1 MEDLYK
7 RNLEMWEKFTSSYMD
22 TMFKTVEKTIEQSNV
37 IKAQVDKAV
46 AQTVSSQFDAT
57 LATLQALQRQVEAL
71 SAKVDKLA
79 EEKKQIAGDNSSKTS
94 ISATCW

>member
-22 TMFKTVEKTIEQSNV
+22 TMFKTVEKTMEQSNV

-57 LATLQALQRQVEAL
+57 LAALQALQRQVEAL

-79 EEKKQIAGDNSSKTS
+79 EEKK
-94 ISATCW
+94 

>member
-57 LATLQALQRQVEAL
+57 LAALQALQRQVEAL

-79 EEKKQIAGDNSSKTS
+79 EEKK
-94 ISATCW
+94 

>member
-7 RNLEMWEKFTSSYMD
+7 RNLEMWEKYTSSYMD

-57 LATLQALQRQVEAL
+57 LAALQVLQRQVEAL

-79 EEKKQIAGDNSSKTS
+79 EEKK
-94 ISATCW
+94 

>member
-22 TMFKTVEKTIEQSNV
+22 TMFKTVEKTMEQSTV

-57 LATLQALQRQVEAL
+57 LAALQALQRQVEAL

-79 EEKKQIAGDNSSKTS
+79 EEKK
-94 ISATCW
+94 

>member
-37 IKAQVDKAV
+37 IKTQVDNAV

-57 LATLQALQRQVEAL
+57 LAALQALQRQVEVL

-79 EEKKQIAGDNSSKTS
+79 EEKK
-94 ISATCW
+94 

>member
-1 MEDLYK
+1 MEDLFK

-22 TMFKTVEKTIEQSNV
+22 TMFKTVEKTMEQSTV
-37 IKAQVDKAV
+37 IKTQVDKAV

-57 LATLQALQRQVEAL
+57 LAALQALQRQVEAL

-79 EEKKQIAGDNSSKTS
+79 EEKK
-94 ISATCW
+94 

>member
-22 TMFKTVEKTIEQSNV
+22 TMFKTVEKTMEQSTV

-57 LATLQALQRQVEAL
+57 LAALQALQRQVEAL
-71 SAKVDKLA
+71 SEKVDKLA
-79 EEKKQIAGDNSSKTS
+79 EEKK
-94 ISATCW
+94 

>member
-1 MEDLYK
+1 MEKCQSDCEPSQK
-7 RNLEMWEKFTSSYMD
+7 
-22 TMFKTVEKTIEQSNV
+22 TMEQSTV

-57 LATLQALQRQVEAL
+57 LAALQALQRQVEAL

-79 EEKKQIAGDNSSKTS
+79 EEKK
-94 ISATCW
+94 

>member
-1 MEDLYK
+1 MEDLVK

-22 TMFKTVEKTIEQSNV
+22 TMFKTVEKTMEQSNV

-57 LATLQALQRQVEAL
+57 LAALQALQRQVEAL
-71 SAKVDKLA
+71 SAKVDKLT
-79 EEKKQIAGDNSSKTS
+79 EEKK
-94 ISATCW
+94 

>member
-1 MEDLYK
+1 MEDLFK

-22 TMFKTVEKTIEQSNV
+22 TMFKTVEKTMEQSTV

-57 LATLQALQRQVEAL
+57 LAALQALQRQVEAL

-79 EEKKQIAGDNSSKTS
+79 EEKK
-94 ISATCW
+94 

>member
-1 MEDLYK
+1 MEDLFK

-22 TMFKTVEKTIEQSNV
+22 TMFKTVEKTMEQSNV

-57 LATLQALQRQVEAL
+57 LAALQALQRQVEAL

-79 EEKKQIAGDNSSKTS
+79 EEKK
-94 ISATCW
+94 

>member
-37 IKAQVDKAV
+37 IKAQVDKTV

-57 LATLQALQRQVEAL
+57 LAALQALQRQVEAL

-79 EEKKQIAGDNSSKTS
+79 EEKK
-94 ISATCW
+94 

>member
-1 MEDLYK
+1 MEDLFK

-22 TMFKTVEKTIEQSNV
+22 TMFKTVEKTMEQSNV

-57 LATLQALQRQVEAL
+57 LAALQALQRQVEVL

-79 EEKKQIAGDNSSKTS
+79 EEKK
-94 ISATCW
+94 

>member
-22 TMFKTVEKTIEQSNV
+22 TMFKTVEKTMEQSNV
-37 IKAQVDKAV
+37 FKAQVDKAV

-57 LATLQALQRQVEAL
+57 LAALQALQRQVEAL

-79 EEKKQIAGDNSSKTS
+79 EEKK
-94 ISATCW
+94 

>member
-7 RNLEMWEKFTSSYMD
+7 RNLEMWEKFASSYMD
-22 TMFKTVEKTIEQSNV
+22 TMFKTVEKTMEQSTV

-57 LATLQALQRQVEAL
+57 LAALQALQRQVEAL

-79 EEKKQIAGDNSSKTS
+79 EEKK
-94 ISATCW
+94 

>member
-57 LATLQALQRQVEAL
+57 LAALQVLQRQVEAL

-79 EEKKQIAGDNSSKTS
+79 EEKK
-94 ISATCW
+94 

>member
-22 TMFKTVEKTIEQSNV
+22 TMFKTVEKTIEQSSV

-57 LATLQALQRQVEAL
+57 LAALQVLQRQVEAL

-79 EEKKQIAGDNSSKTS
+79 EEKK
-94 ISATCW
+94 

>member
-1 MEDLYK
+1 MCGRLHWRDP
-7 RNLEMWEKFTSSYMD
+7 D
-22 TMFKTVEKTIEQSNV
+22 Q

-57 LATLQALQRQVEAL
+57 LAALQALQRQVEAL

-79 EEKKQIAGDNSSKTS
+79 EEKK
-94 ISATCW
+94 

>member
-22 TMFKTVEKTIEQSNV
+22 TMFKTVEKTIEQSSV

-46 AQTVSSQFDAT
+46 AQTVSSQFEAT
-57 LATLQALQRQVEAL
+57 LAALQVLQRQVEAL

-79 EEKKQIAGDNSSKTS
+79 EEKK
-94 ISATCW
+94 

>member
-46 AQTVSSQFDAT
+46 AQTVSSQFEAT
-57 LATLQALQRQVEAL
+57 LAALQVLQRQVEAL

-79 EEKKQIAGDNSSKTS
+79 EEKK
-94 ISATCW
+94 

>member
-1 MEDLYK
+1 MEDLFK

-22 TMFKTVEKTIEQSNV
+22 TMFKTVEKTMEQSNV

-57 LATLQALQRQVEAL
+57 LAALQALQRQVEAL
-71 SAKVDKLA
+71 SAKVDKLT
-79 EEKKQIAGDNSSKTS
+79 EEKK
-94 ISATCW
+94 

>member
-37 IKAQVDKAV
+37 IKTQVDKAV

-57 LATLQALQRQVEAL
+57 LAALQALQRQVEAL

-79 EEKKQIAGDNSSKTS
+79 EEKK
-94 ISATCW
+94 

>member
-57 LATLQALQRQVEAL
+57 LAALHALQRQVEAL

-79 EEKKQIAGDNSSKTS
+79 EEKK
-94 ISATCW
+94 

>member
-7 RNLEMWEKFTSSYMD
+7 RNLERWEKFTSSYMD

-57 LATLQALQRQVEAL
+57 LAALQVLQRQVEAL

-79 EEKKQIAGDNSSKTS
+79 EEKK
-94 ISATCW
+94 